1 MNKIRF
7 FAFPIPWLS
16 NLSWFAY
23 GYCSFGGYCLL
34 EGTRMPYFLRIWAQE
49 AARKGAGLSPLPSG
63 SVVACMPPT
72 WRVRS
77 NGVARDRYRHERLY
91 RVPACRRRGPQLKA
105 ISLGGLL
112 PTAVFIYPAKTM
124 SYPAC
129 FYHPDPGDSPVQLKR
144 LRIFFQTFSRK
155 THEHRK
161 FIQKICSAQG
171 FHV

>member
-49 AARKGAGLSPLPSG
+49 AARKGEGLSPLPSG

-105 ISLGGLL
+105 ISLGGLAADGSFHL
-112 PTAVFIYPAKTM
+112 PGKDHVLSRLFLSSRPGGFPGAAK
-124 SYPAC
+124 A
-129 FYHPDPGDSPVQLKR
+129 FAN
-144 LRIFFQTFSRK
+144 IFPNLFS
-155 THEHRK
+155 ED
-161 FIQKICSAQG
+161 A
-171 FHV
+171 